1 MTLLFLLALLLGIVH
16 VQAVDY
22 PGGWMPN
29 SQQCVDIC
37 VGVPPS
43 PICPTRDPECL
54 RKKQQPG
61 DYDFLVLEQLFL
73 PQFCRDL
80 LAGVDLT
87 ISHRNV
93 NKYPNGIVCEPSK
106 ATSKLSIHGLWP
118 NYNAGFSACCNVSD
132 TIRNQPYD
140 ALGFA
145 TESPELLA
153 EMDEV
158 WVDPTQPSSF
168 RTLCELYNHEFQKHG
183 LCYAANGGTDFGRSA
198 RGYFHAVLRAASV
211 NRDATEA
218 INDWAISSSPKTT
231 LGAVMALYTT
241 RVQVLCSAI
250 ASVDESSD
258 KTPVWNEVFV
268 FSIVDPQLDQL
279 IVEVKDK
286 NFTASTLIGECRLP
300 VSMFFNGSVVDQW
313 YTLNNGSKRAG
324 EINLRVQFKGQGVQ
338 PGAAVTMVSTGK
350 MSKHSSAQA
359 YPYSYPQQ
367 SAAHG
372 YPAPQQYPASSVTT
386 AAVAAVAATSAPAYP
401 PQQPYYQQPP
411 PQYAQP
417 PPPQPYYQHPPPPP
431 AYGYPPPPPTTVAYA
446 AGPPVMVMQGGPS
459 PYDHH
464 HHHHGHGSY
473 RGGSGFGGF
482 GGGRRS
488 GGSGMS
494 GGQMA
499 MGVGAGLL
507 GGLLL
512 GEALD

>member
-1 MTLLFLLALLLGIVH
+1 MTLLFLLTLLLGIVH
-16 VQAVDY
+16 IQAVDY

-37 VGVPPS
+37 VGVPPR

-93 NKYPNGIVCEPSK
+93 NKYPNGI
-106 ATSKLSIHGLWP
+106 
-118 NYNAGFSACCNVSD
+118 
-132 TIRNQPYD
+132 
-140 ALGFA
+140 
-145 TESPELLA
+145 
-153 EMDEV
+153 
-158 WVDPTQPSSF
+158 PSSF

-183 LCYAANGGTDFGRSA
+183 LCYAANGGTDFDRSA

-250 ASVDESSD
+250 ASVDESSGGIVGNRLAAIHKREEKLKANMAMELHVRACSARNLLD
-258 KTPVWNEVFV
+258 KQTFGKQDPYCKLSLRGKNFRTRVHDNGHKTPVWNEVFV

-313 YTLNNGSKRAG
+313 YTLNNGSKRA
-324 EINLRVQFKGQGVQ
+324 
-338 PGAAVTMVSTGK
+338 
-350 MSKHSSAQA
+350 
-359 YPYSYPQQ
+359 
-367 SAAHG
+367 
-372 YPAPQQYPASSVTT
+372 
-386 AAVAAVAATSAPAYP
+386 APAYP

-431 AYGYPPPPPTTVAYA
+431 AYGYPPPPPATVAYA

-459 PYDHH
+459 PYGHH